1 MRLDNRTALITG
13 ASKGIGKAT
22 ALKFAELGAFVI
34 VNYSSSAEE
43 AAKVVDIIVNNG
55 GKAFALKADVS
66 KKTEV
71 DAMFENITGMC
82 DRLDILVNNAGV
94 TKDGLLMRMT
104 ENDWDKVIDVNLKG
118 VYNCT
123 KEASKIMIKNRYGK
137 IINISSVVGLAGN
150 AGQSNYA
157 AAKAG
162 IIGFSKSIAKELAS
176 RGINV
181 NVIAPGF
188 IDTDMT
194 GKLSEQM
201 KIKILSNIPLGKYGN
216 AEDVANLVS
225 FLASDL
231 SAYITGQVFNV
242 DGGMVI

>member
-1 MRLDNRTALITG
+1 MRLDNKIALITG

-22 ALKFAELGAFVI
+22 ALKFSQLGASVI

-43 AAKVVDIIVNNG
+43 ASKVVDTIVGNG
-55 GKAFALKADVS
+55 GKALAIKADVS
-66 KKTEV
+66 IKTEV
-71 DAMFENITGMC
+71 NAMFESIIRSFGG
-82 DRLDILVNNAGV
+82 LDILVNNAGI
-94 TKDGLLMRMT
+94 TKDGLLLRMS
-104 ENDWDKVIDVNLKG
+104 EIDWDKVIDVNLKG

-123 KEASKIMIKNRYGK
+123 QEASKLMIKNRYGK
-137 IINISSVVGLAGN
+137 IINVSSVVGVTGN

-162 IIGFSKSIAKELAS
+162 IIGFSKSIAKELAT

-188 IDTDMT
+188 IETDMT

-201 KIKILSNIPLGKYGN
+201 KLKILSNIPFGKYGK
-216 AEDVANLVS
+216 AEDVANLAS

-231 SAYITGQVFNV
+231 SGYITGQVFNV
-242 DGGMVI
+242 DGGMVL

>member
-1 MRLDNRTALITG
+1 MRLDNKIALITG

-22 ALKFAELGAFVI
+22 ALKFSQLGASVI
-34 VNYSSSAEE
+34 VNYSSSSEE
-43 AAKVVDIIVNNG
+43 ALKVVDTIISNG
-55 GKAFALKADVS
+55 GKALAIKADVS
-66 KKTEV
+66 KKIEV
-71 DAMFENITGMC
+71 NAMFESIIKSFGG
-82 DRLDILVNNAGV
+82 LDILVNNAGI
-94 TKDGLLMRMT
+94 TKDGLLLRMS
-104 ENDWDKVIDVNLKG
+104 EIDWDKVIDVNLKG

-123 KEASKIMIKNRYGK
+123 QEASKLMIKNRYGK
-137 IINISSVVGLAGN
+137 IINVSSVVGVTGN

-162 IIGFSKSIAKELAS
+162 IIGFSKSIAKELAT

-188 IDTDMT
+188 IETDMT

-201 KIKILSNIPLGKYGN
+201 KLKILSNIPFGKYGK
-216 AEDVANLVS
+216 AEDVANLAC

-231 SAYITGQVFNV
+231 SGYITGQVFNV
-242 DGGMVI
+242 DGGMVL

>member
-1 MRLDNRTALITG
+1 MRLDNKIALITG

-22 ALKFAELGAFVI
+22 ALKFSQLGASVI

-43 AAKVVDIIVNNG
+43 ALKVVDTIISNG
-55 GKAFALKADVS
+55 GKALAIKADVS
-66 KKTEV
+66 KKIEV
-71 DAMFENITGMC
+71 NAMFESIIKSFGG
-82 DRLDILVNNAGV
+82 LDILVNNAGI
-94 TKDGLLMRMT
+94 TKDGLLLRMS
-104 ENDWDKVIDVNLKG
+104 EIDWDKVIDVNLKG

-123 KEASKIMIKNRYGK
+123 QEASKLMIKNRYGK
-137 IINISSVVGLAGN
+137 IINVSSVVGVTGN

-162 IIGFSKSIAKELAS
+162 IIGFSKSIAKELAT

-188 IDTDMT
+188 IETDMT

-201 KIKILSNIPLGKYGN
+201 KLKILSNIPFGKYGKT
-216 AEDVANLVS
+216 EDVANLAS

-231 SAYITGQVFNV
+231 SGYITGQVFNV
-242 DGGMVI
+242 DGGMVL

>member
-1 MRLDNRTALITG
+1 MRLDNKVALITG

-22 ALKFAELGAFVI
+22 AIKFSRLGAYVI
-34 VNYSSSAEE
+34 VNYSNSADE
-43 AAKVVDIIVNNG
+43 ASEVVDAIEREG
-55 GKAFALKADVS
+55 GGACALKADVS
-66 KKTEV
+66 NKSEV
-71 DAMFENITGMC
+71 NSMFESIIKTCGG
-82 DRLDILVNNAGV
+82 LDILVNNAGI
-94 TKDGLLMRMT
+94 TKDALLIRMT
-104 ENDWDKVIDVNLKG
+104 ESDWDRVIDVNLKG
-118 VYNCT
+118 AYNCT

-137 IINISSVVGLAGN
+137 IINISSVVGLTGN

-162 IIGFSKSIAKELAS
+162 IIGFSKSMAKELAS

-188 IDTDMT
+188 IETEMT

-201 KIKILSNIPLGKYGN
+201 KLKILSNIPLGKYGN
-216 AEDVANLVS
+216 AEDVANLAS

-231 SAYITGQVFNV
+231 SGYITGQVFNV
-242 DGGMVI
+242 DGGMVL

>member
-1 MRLDNRTALITG
+1 MRLDNKIALITG

-22 ALKFAELGAFVI
+22 ALKFSQLGASVI

-43 AAKVVDIIVNNG
+43 ASKVVDTIVGYG
-55 GKAFALKADVS
+55 GKALAVKADVS
-66 KKTEV
+66 IKTEV
-71 DAMFENITGMC
+71 NAMFESINKSFGG
-82 DRLDILVNNAGV
+82 LDILVNNAGI
-94 TKDGLLMRMT
+94 TKDGLLLRMS
-104 ENDWDKVIDVNLKG
+104 EVDWDKVIDVNLKG

-123 KEASKIMIKNRYGK
+123 QEASKFMIKNRYGK
-137 IINISSVVGLAGN
+137 IINISSVVGVTGN

-162 IIGFSKSIAKELAS
+162 IIGFSKSIAKELAT

-188 IDTDMT
+188 IETDMT

-201 KIKILSNIPLGKYGN
+201 KLKILANIPFGKYGK
-216 AEDVANLVS
+216 AEDVANLAS

-231 SAYITGQVFNV
+231 SGYITGQVFNV
-242 DGGMVI
+242 DGGMVL